1 MTATGFKV
9 GDLVMKRNPKKL
21 YVGILGIITETPS
34 NNCSSVTWSN
44 GDTFLYLNRK
54 IVLVGENEV

>member
-9 GDLVMKRNPKKL
+9 GDLVMKRNPKKW
-21 YVGILGIITETPS
+21 YVGMLGIITETPS